1 MDTVGLIAVA
11 EIVIVV
17 VVVAVV
23 QDISVTWSVLPW

>member
-1 MDTVGLIAVA
+1 VTMDTVGLIAVA

-23 QDISVTWSVLPW
+23 QDISVT